1 MNEPYSTIHR
11 LSLNIRITLGRI
23 ANHSGERRRKEG
35 GKKKKQKKRKRK
47 TRQPELHTKSFARSL
62 RRFLSVAPGYFI
74 DDLRRRKKSASRSP
88 HSSAQGSKVERCS
101 IDSCHEVASTPRVDK
116 ILSRVSLSR
125 SLFICRLQI
134 KSVMSADSAAN
145 LSEGDDLTS

>member
-35 GKKKKQKKRKRK
+35 EKKKKQKKRKRK
-47 TRQPELHTKSFARSL
+47 TELHTKSFARSL

-88 HSSAQGSKVERCS
+88 HSSAQGSEVERCS

-134 KSVMSADSAAN
+134 ELVMSADSAAD
-145 LSEGDDLTS
+145 LCEGDGLTS